1 MLTNAN
7 ATVYNKYVSA
17 GAEVYQRT
25 QIVDPD
31 GDYSVAWE
39 NRKGSNV
46 LRTGGTIAADQAAI
60 FIPMSDAPDGY
71 TDPKAWQA
79 LVTKTGKWTLQVGD
93 YIVKGL
99 VTDAISGSFTISSLK
114 AKYDDVLQIS
124 SVDTYDAGP
133 EDLQHWQVGAK

>member
-7 ATVYNKYVSA
+7 ATIFNKYISG

-39 NRKGSNV
+39 NRKGANV
-46 LRTGGTIAADQAAI
+46 LQTGGNIAADHAAI
-60 FIPMSDAPDGY
+60 YIPMAGNDAY
-71 TDPKAWQA
+71 RAPKAWQA
-79 LVTKTGKWTLQVGD
+79 LVSKVGFWTLQTGD

-99 VTDAISGSFTISSLK
+99 VTDAISGAFTISSLK
-114 AKYDDVLQIS
+114 AKYDDVLQITT
-124 SVDTYDAGP
+124 VDTYDAGP
-133 EDLQHWQVGAK
+133 DDLQHWQVGGK